1 MSFFLTNK
9 KFYINIAI
17 ILVLIVVIIF
27 GTLKALDIF
36 TRHGEAINV
45 PDFRGLYYEELG
57 DNPEFENFKFEIMDS
72 IYDITKEKG
81 SIIAQDPRVNAK
93 VKSGRTVY
101 LTVISQNPE
110 KVEMPNLKDLTL
122 RNAKSLLESY
132 GLKIEGI
139 SYVPDIAKNAVVEQK
154 YRGSIIEEGTKI
166 KKGSSI
172 HLVLGLGKSKEL
184 LSVPMLIGLN
194 RQEALEELYS
204 ASLNIG
210 EEIFE
215 DSGDSTKLRI
225 YRQQPFYSEKKI
237 LKYGDKI
244 DVWYK
249 SEDNFDFEHY
259 LQNLDTTALQTTIK
273 DSLQE

>member
-1 MSFFLTNK
+1 MSFFLADK
-9 KFYINIAI
+9 RFYINVVI
-17 ILVLIVVIIF
+17 ILVIIAAIVF
-27 GTLKALDIF
+27 GTLKAIDIY
-36 TRHGEAINV
+36 TRHGEAIKV
-45 PDFRGLYYEELG
+45 PDFRGLYYEELD
-57 DNPEFENFKFEIMDS
+57 DNPEFKNFDFVVMDS

-81 SIIAQDPRVNAK
+81 SIIAQDPKVDSK

-110 KVEMPNLKDLTL
+110 KVEMPNLRDLTL

-154 YRGSIIEEGTKI
+154 YRGRTINEGDKI
-166 KKGSSI
+166 QKGAGI
-172 HLVLGLGKSKEL
+172 HLVLGLGKNKEL

-194 RQEALEELYS
+194 RQEAIEELYS
-204 ASLNIG
+204 ASLNMG
-210 EEIFE
+210 EEVF
-215 DSGDSTKLRI
+215 DDKGDSTKLRI

-237 LKYGDKI
+237 LKYGDKV

-259 LQNLDTTALQTTIK
+259 LQNLDTAALQQNNK
-273 DSLQE
+273 DSLI